1 MDALTLA
8 ALVTVVA
15 IALLAWCIWALL
27 QPPIK
32 RQQSHTGSLRQPPPP
47 PAKPATPAVAARP
60 PVPPPPAPVPPPPPA
75 PAVERTP
82 ALVHSLEAEV
92 TYTKADGST
101 SVRRLTLYSY
111 NRQGDLPHSL
121 NARQEGQQVT
131 KQFLI
136 ERINKLVVVGD
147 PSTVITAV
155 EDLRAWIPLRI
166 REKGEAPVRQPA
178 KPQQSS
184 PAAPAQ
190 PISPP
195 APALA
200 PPSLASLLPQG
211 AKGFAVFDLETTGTA
226 HSSRIVEIAVV
237 KLDAQGRITEEWET
251 LVNPGVPIPNAQIH
265 GVSDGHVAGA
275 PAFAEIAGLLAA
287 KLDGHVLVAHNL
299 RAFDLPIL
307 RAHYEAI
314 GGVEIQLGDGVDT
327 MPRLGA
333 RKLKDVCA
341 QCGVDLAEA
350 DAHSAMGDTRA
361 LARAFRQGMAH
372 VTAATA
378 HVTVTTNALLAAPAP
393 TLTRAM
399 VAVPQ
404 PRTTWEPMQW
414 MLERDQTFAASGPKS
429 TKADSPIHR
438 GRDALVQLGLTYK
451 KVNAIPKRNPPDF
464 LLTTSLELDNTK
476 MRDARASGL
485 PVVLL
490 SDITTARLGSSLRA
504 WRWRGDDPE

>member
-200 PPSLASLLPQG
+200 PPSLASLAWSP
-211 AKGFAVFDLETTGTA
+211 
-226 HSSRIVEIAVV
+226 EI
-237 KLDAQGRITEEWET
+237 G
-251 LVNPGVPIPNAQIH
+251 PG
-265 GVSDGHVAGA
+265 
-275 PAFAEIAGLLAA
+275 
-287 KLDGHVLVAHNL
+287 
-299 RAFDLPIL
+299 
-307 RAHYEAI
+307 
-314 GGVEIQLGDGVDT
+314 
-327 MPRLGA
+327 
-333 RKLKDVCA
+333 
-341 QCGVDLAEA
+341 
-350 DAHSAMGDTRA
+350 
-361 LARAFRQGMAH
+361 
-372 VTAATA
+372 
-378 HVTVTTNALLAAPAP
+378 
-393 TLTRAM
+393 
-399 VAVPQ
+399 
-404 PRTTWEPMQW
+404 
-414 MLERDQTFAASGPKS
+414 
-429 TKADSPIHR
+429 
-438 GRDALVQLGLTYK
+438 
-451 KVNAIPKRNPPDF
+451 
-464 LLTTSLELDNTK
+464 
-476 MRDARASGL
+476 
-485 PVVLL
+485 
-490 SDITTARLGSSLRA
+490 
-504 WRWRGDDPE
+504 

>member
-47 PAKPATPAVAARP
+47 PTRPATPAVAARP
-60 PVPPPPAPVPPPPPA
+60 PAPPPPAPVPPPPPA

-111 NRQGDLPHSL
+111 NRQSDIPYSL

-136 ERINKLVVVGD
+136 ERISKLVVLGD
-147 PSTVITAV
+147 PSTSITAV

-166 REKGEAPVRQPA
+166 REKGEGPGRQPA

-190 PISPP
+190 PISAP
-195 APALA
+195 APA

-211 AKGFAVFDLETTGTA
+211 AKGFVVFDLETTGTA
-226 HSSRIVEIAVV
+226 HSSQIVEIAVV

-251 LVNPGVPIPNAQIH
+251 LVNPGVPIPNTQIH

-307 RAHYEAI
+307 RAQYEAI
-314 GGVEIQLGDGVDT
+314 AGVEIELGDGVDT
-327 MPRLGA
+327 MPRSGA

-341 QCGVDLAEA
+341 QYGVDLAEA
-350 DAHSAMGDTRA
+350 DAHSAIGDTRA

-372 VTAATA
+372 VTGATA
-378 HVTVTTNALLAAPAP
+378 HVTVTTNPLLAAPAP

-399 VAVPQ
+399 VASPQ
-404 PRTTWEPMQW
+404 TRSAWEPIQW
-414 MLERDQTFAASGPKS
+414 MLERDQTFAASGPQS
-429 TKADSPIHR
+429 TKANSPIRR
-438 GRDALVQLGLTYK
+438 GRDALVQLGLIYK

-464 LLTTSLELDNTK
+464 LLTTSLELDSTK
-476 MRDARASGL
+476 MRDARAIGL

-490 SDITTARLGSSLRA
+490 SDITTARVGSSLRA